1 MGGVRATPLPSQAV
15 CSEAAIR
22 QSLAQRVY
30 RRQYIAYNLSRAVVR
45 KQRQGFAGPQ
55 QQQVLVRGAHSEQP
69 STTGRQLGDDFS
81 IISSDG
87 RWRVRKVQKNDS
99 KEIQRV
105 VSLQADGFHTG
116 HPIPLIDGFLKTSF
130 KAEVLSEMQKK
141 LKYNPEDKFVSLV
154 VEANVDSMSDSSN
167 NDSTAVLGMFRSIS
181 PFVKLNGMRFDRYDI
196 SL

>member
-15 CSEAAIR
+15 CSEASIR

-116 HPIPLIDGFLKTSF
+116 HPMPLIDGLLKTSF

-141 LKYNPEDKFVSLV
+141 LKYNPEDKFVILV

-167 NDSTAVLGMFRSIS
+167 NDSSTVLGMFRSIS
-181 PFVKLNGMRFDRYDI
+181 PSVKLNGMHFDRYDI